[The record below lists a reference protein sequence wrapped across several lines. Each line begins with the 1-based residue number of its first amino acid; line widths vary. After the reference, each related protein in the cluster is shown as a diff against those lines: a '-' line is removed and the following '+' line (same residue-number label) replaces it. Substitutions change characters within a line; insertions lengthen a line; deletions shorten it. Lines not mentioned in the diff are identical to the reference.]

1 VKLQKAS
8 EVSVGDFVSM
18 YGAWY
23 EVASIKATFHNPP
36 KLAFTFEN
44 GKTVIFNPED
54 VLLLLDL

>member
-8 EVSVGDFVSM
+8 ETSVGDFVSM

-23 EVASIKATFHNPP
+23 EVSSIKATFHNPP

-44 GKTVIFNPED
+44 GKTVIFNAD
-54 VLLLLDL
+54 DTLLLLDM